1 MILYLLL
8 PFSGRVEGKSAG
20 LRPCLGEFSMRYLS
34 VATSMVA
41 IVALLNATAAGA
53 REFDT
58 VKENVSL
65 PVSAVPLVTTAE
77 RYPVNS
83 VYWPCPLDSRGT
95 APDIATSG
103 FLRVGW
109 DHKFE
114 AGTPPFACQYR
125 LNHVQRIALN
135 WNQDPI
141 SKRGASALVDNAVL
155 SFDKRRVSGDHECA
169 DQILTKVNEGPESY
183 GPMVPGTEDR
193 WELKVPMLTSADCTG
208 SRCKV
213 DVKSQVNDWLR
224 VIIPNQGLVV
234 RGDQERL
241 DANDN
246 VSCLT
251 EYGNFKL
258 DVAFRYDVKAGTIPT
273 PILKG
278 PLRLSPIIVLNVSFV
293 RKTVTE
299 AIYDLR
305 WNVVSTITAIDI
317 YRNGTVVRPA
327 TLNTGNYRDRAP
339 FGPVRYKVC
348 QASTTNCSSEV
359 AVTS

>member
-1 MILYLLL
+1 
-8 PFSGRVEGKSAG
+8 
-20 LRPCLGEFSMRYLS
+20 MRYLS

-41 IVALLNATAAGA
+41 IITLFSTSNAGA

-65 PVSAVPLVTTAE
+65 PVTAIPLVTTAE
-77 RYPVNS
+77 RYPANT
-83 VYWPCPLDSRGT
+83 VYWPCPLESRGT
-95 APDIATSG
+95 APDPATPG

-109 DHKFE
+109 DHTFD

-125 LNHVQRIALN
+125 LNHVQRIALS
-135 WNQDPI
+135 WNLKPI
-141 SKRGASALVDNAVL
+141 LERGSSAIVDSAVL
-155 SFDKRRVSGDHECA
+155 SFDKRRVSGADECK
-169 DQILTKVNEGPESY
+169 DEILTKVSEGPESY
-183 GPMVPGTEDR
+183 GPMFPGTEDR
-193 WELKVPMLTSADCTG
+193 WELKVPMLTSTDCSG
-208 SRCKV
+208 GRCRV
-213 DVKSQVNDWLR
+213 DVKSQVNEWLR
-224 VIIPNQGLVV
+224 GIISNEGLVI

-258 DVAFRYDVKAGTIPT
+258 DVAFRFDVKAGTIPT
-273 PILKG
+273 PILKF
-278 PLRLSPIIVLNVSFV
+278 PLKLSPLIALNVGLV

-305 WNVVSTITAIDI
+305 WNVVSSITAIDVF
-317 YRNGTVVRPA
+317 RNDTRIRAAIP
-327 TLNTGNYRDRAP
+327 NSGNYRDRAP

-348 QASTTNCSSEV
+348 EAGTANCSKEV
-359 AVTS
+359 TVTS